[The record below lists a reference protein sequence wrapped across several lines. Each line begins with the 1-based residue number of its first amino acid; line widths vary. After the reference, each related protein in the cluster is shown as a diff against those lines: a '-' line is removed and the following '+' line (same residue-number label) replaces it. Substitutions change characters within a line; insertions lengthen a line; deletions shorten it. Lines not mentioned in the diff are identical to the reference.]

1 MYADLIQENATVTGT
16 GPITLAGNVTGWR
29 KFSDAFG
36 SGKKVR
42 YFIQNE
48 TRLQWEAGEGTFT
61 VAGPDVLSRD
71 KVVRSSNGNNL
82 VNFDDSAK
90 IVICSADADTIRFG
104 AGSPSTAS
112 GTADAR
118 TVTHDPPVTVLRD
131 GMRVR
136 FRNGAAANATT
147 SPTLKIDDTDAIAW
161 RLRDGAQPVAGDYA
175 ANAPMEVEYHEA
187 SNQWRLTFDLK
198 AQMLATISPASLSAS
213 QNDWN
218 PTGLSGAGAI
228 RVTSSNDIDIT
239 GLTAV
244 GDTRLLWIHNAN
256 ASGGKTITL
265 KDESS
270 SSTGANRFA
279 LVRDLVLSP
288 EESAALQYDATT
300 QRWRAAGD
308 IAGSGGGSET
318 ITAGESL
325 ADRDLIYQDMFN
337 QRGNGATR
345 WYKVDADATA
355 PVRISPRL
363 GIALAAISSGADGE
377 AQVRPGRVAGFTSLT
392 AGGALWASA
401 TAGAL
406 TQTAPSVPSSG
417 TQIASRLV
425 GVAAST
431 TEIEF
436 EPDDDTTFVTRN
448 SALAVDSGI
457 TIEHWPDAGAAERIP
472 NAYLVQTSSTSLVSG
487 ATGTAIGNM
496 SGGGGL
502 AAAFNGSNDSST
514 GGAVLSSG
522 SGDATCGKDWGS
534 GNTKKI
540 GRFRIRAPSDSGDF
554 ASGGGTAVLKL
565 QGSTDNFASSVVD
578 LYTGA
583 TGAPGAGA
591 YTDVTSGIDTSTAYR
606 YHRVTI
612 GTAGGGNRRLN
623 ELEFYET
630 SAARDEKIGLGSYT
644 IDAAATNLVTT
655 RFDDGAGAN
664 ASTKSTFV
672 NRTGATRDIAAEIVL

>member
-71 KVVRSSNGNNL
+71 KVVRSSNGNSL

-90 IVICSADADTIRFG
+90 TVVCSADADTIRFG

-118 TVTHDPPVTVLRD
+118 AVTHDPPVTVLRD

-147 SPTLKIDDTDAIAW
+147 SPTLKIDDTPAIAW
-161 RLRDGAQPVAGDYA
+161 RLRDGAQPGAGDYA

-244 GDTRLLWIHNAN
+244 GDTRLMWIHNAN

-265 KDESS
+265 KDESA
-270 SSTGANRFA
+270 SSTAANRFA
-279 LVRDLVLSP
+279 LVRDLLLSP
-288 EESAALQYDATT
+288 DESAALQYDATT

-318 ITAGESL
+318 ITAGENL
-325 ADRDLIYQDMFN
+325 ADRDLIYQDIFN

-363 GIALAAISSGADGE
+363 GIALASIGSGATGE

-406 TQTAPSVPSSG
+406 TQTAPAVPSSG

-425 GVAAST
+425 GVAASA
-431 TEIEF
+431 TEIDF
-436 EPDDDTTFVTRN
+436 EPDADTTFVARN
-448 SALAVDSGI
+448 SALAVDGGI

-472 NAYLVQTSSTSLVSG
+472 NAYLVQASTTSLVSG
-487 ATGTAIGNM
+487 GTGTAIGNM
-496 SGGGGL
+496 SSL
-502 AAAFNGSNDSST
+502 SVAFNGSNDSQAGSAAL
-514 GGAVLSSG
+514 GGG
-522 SGDATCGKDWGS
+522 SGVATAGKDWGS

-540 GRFRIRAPSDSGDF
+540 GRFRIRAPSDSSDF
-554 ASGGGTAVLKL
+554 TQGSGSVALKL
-565 QGSTDNFASSVVD
+565 QGSTDNFSSSIVD
-578 LYTGA
+578 LYTGT
-583 TGAPGAGA
+583 TGTPGAGN

-606 YHRVTI
+606 YHRITMADN
-612 GTAGGGNRRLN
+612 GATRRLN

-630 SAARDEKIGLGSYT
+630 SAARDEKIGLGSFT